1 MMMRNEEIIHMFM
14 AVRFDTTGS
23 LARNLDTKLF
33 LKRQSQ
39 AKRHIFYIK
48 ETSLLVAS
56 GEEVEHSGD
65 PQHHP
70 GNLYLILQIFLFS
83 VKLSPRTSYTDQI
96 HQKSRFLPRGSCI
109 ILNPEC
115 EEGGHD

>member
-1 MMMRNEEIIHMFM
+1 MK
-14 AVRFDTTGS
+14 
-23 LARNLDTKLF
+23 KLLTCSWLSGLTQQEASPETWTQNDF
-33 LKRQSQ
+33 LKDSHRQNVTF
-39 AKRHIFYIK
+39 FYIK